1 MLGIIKLG
9 SLFSFN
15 SFDKNESSNIVKASM
30 TQKNV
35 PVDYEWVL
43 SFDKGINQDK
53 LNEQAVY
60 VLDAK
65 GNHVLVT
72 FKVKDEQ
79 TLVVKS
85 PKEGYTQKASYDL
98 YFDRDIYLD
107 HTNDTNSP
115 KKYRLHFTTKNNS

>member
-1 MLGIIKLG
+1 MLSVLGIITLW
-9 SLFSFN
+9 SL
-15 SFDKNESSNIVKASM
+15 
-30 TQKNV
+30 
-35 PVDYEWVL
+35 L

-53 LNEQAVY
+53 LNEQAAY

-65 GNHVLVT
+65 GNHVPII

-98 YFDRDIYLD
+98 YFDRNIDLD
-107 HTNDTNSP
+107 YINDTNSQ